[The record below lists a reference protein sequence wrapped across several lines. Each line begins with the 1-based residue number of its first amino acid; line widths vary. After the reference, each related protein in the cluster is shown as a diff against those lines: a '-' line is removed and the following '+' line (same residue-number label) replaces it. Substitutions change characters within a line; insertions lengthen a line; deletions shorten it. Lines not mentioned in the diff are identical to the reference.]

1 MRSSLPR
8 NTFVA
13 KFIKYNVVGEPTA
26 PFQCEDLKIKRGGD
40 DKITSVE
47 FLGSIV
53 RLKAMTPNGPLT
65 IVQKDTEFELYKL
78 KVGDLVTTSWLK
90 KDQLQLEA

>member
-1 MRSSLPR
+1 M
-8 NTFVA
+8 
-13 KFIKYNVVGEPTA
+13 
-26 PFQCEDLKIKRGGD
+26 KIKRGGD

>member
-1 MRSSLPR
+1 M
-8 NTFVA
+8 
-13 KFIKYNVVGEPTA
+13 
-26 PFQCEDLKIKRGGD
+26 KIKRGGD

-53 RLKAMTPNGPLT
+53 RLKAMTPNGPNHL
-65 IVQKDTEFELYKL
+65 QKDTEFELYKL